1 MKITL
6 ALRTASLVL
15 MMLPFSAPATSASA
29 NAPTRDT
36 TRPAATSVESRIVVD
51 PKVEAAAHV
60 RRNRRAY
67 SRGGYSSGGLNQA
80 LPGGRRYYGGRY
92 FGNFN
97 NRYYGP
103 QYGYF

>member
-1 MKITL
+1 MKITHF
-6 ALRTASLVL
+6 LRTALLVL
-15 MMLPFSAPATSASA
+15 MALPFSAPATSASA
-29 NAPTRDT
+29 NEPAHDT
-36 TRPAATSVESRIVVD
+36 TRPAASSVESRIVVD
-51 PKVEAAAHV
+51 PNVEAAAHV

-67 SRGGYSSGGLNQA
+67 SRGGYSSGGANQA